1 MSTECSLPHPRSV
14 QASSHHARRHSF
26 TKHDFFEGS
35 LTGLMRTGF
44 VYYTHR
50 PLLLCLLRWMKALVT
65 FISPSQGDHYKLQ
78 LQNNKEQNTIIKHLF
93 SWTVSLLVTT
103 SPVLQC
109 TYHSAIWILH
119 KHLVSVVAHFFCTD
133 FPFYKVCFHQQVG
146 GPEMP
151 YQGGE

>member
-1 MSTECSLPHPRSV
+1 MQPTSPTQCPGFKPSCKMSFIHKIWFFWRFTDWSNENWFCLLHS
-14 QASSHHARRHSF
+14 QASSTF
-26 TKHDFFEGS
+26 
-35 LTGLMRTGF
+35 
-44 VYYTHR
+44 
-50 PLLLCLLRWMKALVT
+50 CLLRWMKALVT

-78 LQNNKEQNTIIKHLF
+78 LQNNKEQNTFIKHLF

-109 TYHSAIWILH
+109 TYHRANWVLH

-151 YQGGE
+151 YQGRA